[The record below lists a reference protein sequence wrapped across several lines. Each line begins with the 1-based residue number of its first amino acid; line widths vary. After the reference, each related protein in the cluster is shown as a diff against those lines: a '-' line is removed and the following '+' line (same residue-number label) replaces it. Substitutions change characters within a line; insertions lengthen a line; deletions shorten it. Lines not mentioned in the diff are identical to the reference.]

1 MMRKLLLL
9 LQINNKQEEK
19 KEEPVTLSL
28 RPIDNNG
35 NAIVNDNNIMTNNNL
50 GSQDNVPVMQ
60 AITDNTLKDDDLEL
74 LLQYE
79 TFLRQRII
87 KLSIEK
93 NITEHALSLQLGKN
107 GSYIRAITNKIALP
121 SVRELFNIMIFF
133 EITPF
138 EFFINLG
145 SENELRT
152 KLYEKIRKLPNEDLE
167 KLSTFLSWFEK

>member
-1 MMRKLLLL
+1 M
-9 LQINNKQEEK
+9 N
-19 KEEPVTLSL
+19 
-28 RPIDNNG
+28 
-35 NAIVNDNNIMTNNNL
+35 
-50 GSQDNVPVMQ
+50 
-60 AITDNTLKDDDLEL
+60 NTLKDDDLEL

-93 NITEHALSLQLGKN
+93 DITENALSLQLGKN